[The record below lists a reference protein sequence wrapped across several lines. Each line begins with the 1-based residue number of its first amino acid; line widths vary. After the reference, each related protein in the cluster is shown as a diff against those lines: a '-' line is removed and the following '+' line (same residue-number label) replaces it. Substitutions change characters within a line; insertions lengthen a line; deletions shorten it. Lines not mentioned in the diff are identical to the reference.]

1 MKFKLKTS
9 FYLKKYYKTF
19 SEGLSFTLNNF
30 MFYLHSKNKF
40 YHFKTNFFL
49 TKSLLLFFLIFLIR
63 LFYSQEKT
71 PTKNEIDS
79 TYKTITPKNLYKDN
93 IVKAIELFYKS
104 KDINYKKGQI
114 DALYKLAE
122 LETDCGNGAKA
133 MEHIT
138 TLKSLSLS
146 WEDYESTLKLLT
158 LRLKILIP
166 IKTTTN
172 LSKYLI

>member
-79 TYKTITPKNLYKDN
+79 TYKTITPTNLYKDN
-93 IVKAIELFYKS
+93 IELV
-104 KDINYKKGQI
+104 
-114 DALYKLAE
+114 
-122 LETDCGNGAKA
+122 
-133 MEHIT
+133 
-138 TLKSLSLS
+138 
-146 WEDYESTLKLLT
+146 
-158 LRLKILIP
+158 
-166 IKTTTN
+166 
-172 LSKYLI
+172 